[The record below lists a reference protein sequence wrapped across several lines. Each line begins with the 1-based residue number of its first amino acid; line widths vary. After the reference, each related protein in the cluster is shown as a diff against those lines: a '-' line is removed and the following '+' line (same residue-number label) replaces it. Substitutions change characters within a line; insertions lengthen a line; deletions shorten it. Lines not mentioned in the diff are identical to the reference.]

1 MADAVEEDEGFE
13 TVGDKPK
20 KPIRVP
26 YKKLAQ

>member
-1 MADAVEEDEGFE
+1 MADAEEDEGFE

-20 KPIRVP
+20 KPVRVP